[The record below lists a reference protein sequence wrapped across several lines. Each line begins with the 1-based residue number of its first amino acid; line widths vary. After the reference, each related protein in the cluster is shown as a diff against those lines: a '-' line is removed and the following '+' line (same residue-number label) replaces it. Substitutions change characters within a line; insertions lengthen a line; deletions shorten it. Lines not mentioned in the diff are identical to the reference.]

1 MRILMLVLATLALLA
16 TSGFG
21 FLATYRGLTDAKD
34 IDALLGDAKDE
45 LAALEGSSAEAG
57 TLKQLAESTGRM
69 RVGAVLLGIA
79 GLAGLVLLVLAFL
92 HRGVPWAA
100 LALVVLAVA
109 GAFISP
115 HYDLG
120 PFAPAS
126 ARQLGYVVSVAALLG
141 AGGAFGA
148 WMFKNR
154 RARAG
159 QAQPEPAAS
168 RA

>member
-1 MRILMLVLATLALLA
+1 MRILMLVVATLSLLVA
-16 TSGFG
+16 SGVG
-21 FLATYRGLTDAKD
+21 FLGTFRGMKDAKD
-34 IDALLGDAKDE
+34 IDALLGDAKEE
-45 LAALEGSSAEAG
+45 LGALEGTSAEAG
-57 TLKQLAESTGRM
+57 ELKHLAESTGRM
-69 RVGAVLLGIA
+69 RAGAVVFGIA

-100 LALVVLAVA
+100 AALVVLAVA
-109 GAFISP
+109 GTFISP

-141 AGGAFGA
+141 AGAAFGA
-148 WMFKNR
+148 YMLKNR
-154 RARAG
+154 RARTT
-159 QAQPEPAAS
+159 QAQGEPAAS